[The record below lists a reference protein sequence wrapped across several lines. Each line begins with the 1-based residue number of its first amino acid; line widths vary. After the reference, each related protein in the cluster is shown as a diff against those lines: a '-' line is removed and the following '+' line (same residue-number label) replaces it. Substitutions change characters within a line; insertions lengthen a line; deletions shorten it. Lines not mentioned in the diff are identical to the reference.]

1 MVGIFGGSGFYQ
13 LIEGMHLRTVDTP
26 YGEPSGQFA
35 LGEVE
40 GVPVAFLPR
49 HGVKHNLPPAAI
61 NYRANLWA
69 MRELG
74 VERIIAPTA
83 AGSLQ
88 SHVHPGD
95 LVICDQLVDRTMGR
109 RDTFYPEGP
118 SVVHVSLADPY
129 CSELRQLGIDLGHEL
144 ELPVIDR
151 GTAVVIQGP
160 RFSTRAESRWFSS
173 HGWEVIGMTQYPEV
187 ALAREL
193 ELCYMNISLITDYDA
208 GVEGEPGSAVSVAE
222 VEKVFVDNL
231 ERLRRMILRMIPRIP
246 SGRGCACSKA
256 LQEAVVSG

>member
-88 SHVHPGD
+88 
-95 LVICDQLVDRTMGR
+95 
-109 RDTFYPEGP
+109 
-118 SVVHVSLADPY
+118 
-129 CSELRQLGIDLGHEL
+129 
-144 ELPVIDR
+144 
-151 GTAVVIQGP
+151 
-160 RFSTRAESRWFSS
+160 
-173 HGWEVIGMTQYPEV
+173 
-187 ALAREL
+187 
-193 ELCYMNISLITDYDA
+193 
-208 GVEGEPGSAVSVAE
+208 
-222 VEKVFVDNL
+222 
-231 ERLRRMILRMIPRIP
+231 
-246 SGRGCACSKA
+246 
-256 LQEAVVSG
+256 